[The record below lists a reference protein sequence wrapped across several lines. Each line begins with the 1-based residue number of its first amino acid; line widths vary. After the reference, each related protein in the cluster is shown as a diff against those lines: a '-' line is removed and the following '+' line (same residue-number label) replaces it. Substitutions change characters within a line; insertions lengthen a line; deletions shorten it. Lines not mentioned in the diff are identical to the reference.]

1 MVNSQIRAKIFAQYE
16 EKKQRAEKERDNVVE
31 KINSQFPRLC
41 EIDKE
46 INMLGMENI
55 KKISKNPKDAPKY
68 IKELKQKYKD
78 LEKERKEII
87 KENSIDKD
95 YKTPKYECKMCN
107 DTGHIEDGGICKC
120 YRQALTNE
128 LYNISNLGELLKKQN
143 FDNFSLEFYSKEKEN
158 NKKSPYDN
166 MKSVYEYAK
175 AYCKKSKKERKNML
189 FYGGVG
195 QGKTFVSSCIAKE
208 IMDKGETVIYIRATK
223 LLNMY
228 EDYKFNRSDNK
239 EILDNIYNADLLI
252 IDDLGTE
259 NITRMGVSF
268 IFDVLDERLLR
279 EGNTIINTNLSIT
292 DLTKNY
298 TKRFTSRIAENFT
311 VFEFYGEDIRLQKL
325 KKTE

>member
-1 MVNSQIRAKIFAQYE
+1 MVNSDIRAKIFAKYE
-16 EKKQRAEKERDNVVE
+16 EKKQRAQKERDNIVD
-31 KINSQFPRLC
+31 KINSQFPRLK
-41 EIDKE
+41 EIDRE
-46 INMLGMENI
+46 INILGMENI

-87 KENSIDKD
+87 KENLIDKD

-107 DTGHIEDGGICKC
+107 DSGHLEDGTICKC
-120 YRQALTNE
+120 YKQALTNE
-128 LYNISNLGELLKKQN
+128 LYNISNLGDLLQKQN

-175 AYCKKSKKERKNML
+175 AYCKKSKKDRKNLL

-208 IMDKGETVIYIRATK
+208 IMDRGETVIYIRATK

-311 VFEFYGEDIRLQKL
+311 VFEFYGEDLRLKML
-325 KKTE
+325 KK